1 MTGPQPASS
10 PAARSST
17 GLPQSPGPE
26 ADRQHP
32 APDFVLPNQFGEPV
46 ALSALRGAPV
56 VLVFY
61 PFAFSGVCTGELDEL
76 QRAQAEITRRG
87 ASMLAVSCDSK
98 FALRA
103 YAQQRGYTFD
113 LLADF
118 WPHGQVSEAYGAF
131 DPKHGRP
138 VRASF
143 IIDGGGL
150 IRSEIRSDPGSPR
163 PLQAYLDALKE
174 MPSA

>member
-1 MTGPQPASS
+1 MH
-10 PAARSST
+10 
-17 GLPQSPGPE
+17 QSPEPE
-26 ADRQHP
+26 AVRQYP

-76 QRAQAEITRRG
+76 QSAHAEITG
-87 ASMLAVSCDSK
+87 AGARILAVSCDSK
-98 FALRA
+98 YALRA
-103 YAQQRGYTFD
+103 YAQQQGYSFD

-118 WPHGQVSEAYGAF
+118 WPHGQVAEAYGAF
-131 DPKHGRP
+131 DVGLGRP

-143 IIDGGGL
+143 IIDGEGL
-150 IRSEIRSDPGSPR
+150 IHDEIRSEPGSPR
-163 PLQAYLDALKE
+163 PLKAYLEALKE
-174 MPSA
+174 IPSA

>member
-1 MTGPQPASS
+1 M
-10 PAARSST
+10 
-17 GLPQSPGPE
+17 
-26 ADRQHP
+26 
-32 APDFVLPNQFGEPV
+32 
-46 ALSALRGAPV
+46 

-76 QRAQAEITRRG
+76 QG
-87 ASMLAVSCDSK
+87 AGETISSSGARLLAVSCDSK
-98 FALRA
+98 YALRA
-103 YAQQRGYTFD
+103 YAQQRGYSFD

-118 WPHGQVSEAYGAF
+118 WPHGRVAQAYEAF
-131 DPKHGRP
+131 DADLGRP

>member
-1 MTGPQPASS
+1 M
-10 PAARSST
+10 
-17 GLPQSPGPE
+17 PQSPEPG
-26 ADRQHP
+26 AVWQHP

-46 ALSALRGAPV
+46 ALSSLRGTPV
-56 VLVFY
+56 VVVFY

-76 QRAQAEITRRG
+76 QGAAEEIALTG
-87 ASMLAVSCDSK
+87 ARILAVSCDSK
-98 FALRA
+98 YALRA

-118 WPHGQVSEAYGAF
+118 WPHGAVSDAYGAF
-131 DPKHGRP
+131 DADLGRP

-143 IIDGGGL
+143 IIDGRGL
-150 IRSEIRSDPGSPR
+150 IRAEIRSDPGSPR

-174 MPSA
+174 MLSE

>member
-1 MTGPQPASS
+1 
-10 PAARSST
+10 
-17 GLPQSPGPE
+17 LPQSPEPV
-26 ADRQHP
+26 AVRQRP
-32 APDFVLPNQFGEPV
+32 APDFVLSNQFGEPV
-46 ALSALRGAPV
+46 ALAALRGTPV

-76 QRAQAEITRRG
+76 QGAQTEINRAG
-87 ASMLAVSCDSK
+87 ARMLAVSCDSK
-98 FALRA
+98 YALRA

-131 DPKHGRP
+131 DAELGRP

-174 MPSA
+174 IPPA